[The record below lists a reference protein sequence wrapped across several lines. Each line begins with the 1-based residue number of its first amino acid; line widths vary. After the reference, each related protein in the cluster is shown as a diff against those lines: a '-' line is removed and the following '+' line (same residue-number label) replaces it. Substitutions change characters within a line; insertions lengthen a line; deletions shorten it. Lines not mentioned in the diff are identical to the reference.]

1 MADSSCELTK
11 ISSRL
16 DLVANNDFR
25 VFPKVAWRNPKI
37 VLSHEASSK
46 NGPARL
52 SRPQASSQ
60 ASGLCPRSQTSS
72 LQLYFKTHKT
82 FVRAMGILYNS
93 TVKLVWRLTRRE
105 VLTMDAVLHKEH
117 TTDWRTSLLASS
129 RSLHLGLAVARRA
142 MQAALF
148 RPAAGGRGARQLRI
162 LRVWRGCDRFWF
174 SPEKF
179 SGPGTRQLCI
189 LRVG

>member
-1 MADSSCELTK
+1 MRIDKNLVSPRPCRK
-11 ISSRL
+11 KRL
-16 DLVANNDFR
+16 SG
-25 VFPKVAWRNPKI
+25 FPKVAWAEPENRALARGFLQKMDRLGYHSRRRRPRQAACAR
-37 VLSHEASSK
+37 EAK
-46 NGPARL
+46 RGRF
-52 SRPQASSQ
+52 RII
-60 ASGLCPRSQTSS
+60 
-72 LQLYFKTHKT
+72 FKTHKT

-129 RSLHLGLAVARRA
+129 RSLHLGLAFARRA

-148 RPAAGGRGARQLRI
+148 RSAAGGRGARQLRI

>member
-1 MADSSCELTK
+1 MGWGGEPAEELGRRTK
-11 ISSRL
+11 IAL
-16 DLVANNDFR
+16 
-25 VFPKVAWRNPKI
+25 
-37 VLSHEASSK
+37 
-46 NGPARL
+46 
-52 SRPQASSQ
+52 
-60 ASGLCPRSQTSS
+60 
-72 LQLYFKTHKT
+72 
-82 FVRAMGILYNS
+82 GILYNL
-93 TVKLVWRLTRRE
+93 TVKLGWRLTRRE

-117 TTDWRTSLLASS
+117 TTDWRTSLFASS

-179 SGPGTRQLCI
+179 RPGDTATLYFTS
-189 LRVG
+189 RVRLGEAKVF